1 MPVAEK
7 KRHIKKERKLISVA
21 AEDASEI
28 LAYAKEKDPEAHIVA
43 AERSNNDM
51 ILPEDSAWYREVKAS
66 WYPGITLRIRR
77 ENAGLTQAE
86 LAAMTGLTVSN
97 ISAYEN
103 GHRTMGLAVA
113 KRLAKALKRPV
124 SEFIEP
130 ESMTD
135 RE

>member
-1 MPVAEK
+1 MPLAEK

-51 ILPEDSAWYREVKAS
+51 ILPEDSAWYREVKTS

-86 LAAMTGLTVSN
+86 LAAMTDLTVSN

-103 GHRTMGLAVA
+103 GHRPMGLAVA

-124 SEFIEP
+124 IEFIEP
-130 ESMTD
+130 ESMT
-135 RE
+135 E